1 MYALIVSNQATE
13 LIMQSRKLKAE
24 ETIYILTLWESQRE
38 PDSMETY
45 PGGEA
50 ARAACPPLC
59 WWSKIW
65 LDILPSSLPIRGASG
80 QSSLRPVSHST
91 KDKVLVW
98 HPALLSSISQT
109 RGNSL
114 NSPLTLTVRSPRSLF
129 ILPWSPHWS
138 QSHSFVSGSG
148 YQSSTMLAVP
158 NPTPYLQHKQLSS
171 TLTVGS
177 FSRLAETK
185 RETAGSSEAFSKLAI
200 W

>member
-1 MYALIVSNQATE
+1 MAAVTICSDFGAPQNKVCHCFPYLFAMKWWDAANRPTIRQSMYALIVSNQATE

-91 KDKVLVW
+91 KERNGPWQPSCDPK
-98 HPALLSSISQT
+98 SSPT
-109 RGNSL
+109 
-114 NSPLTLTVRSPRSLF
+114 
-129 ILPWSPHWS
+129 HWS
-138 QSHSFVSGSG
+138 HWRG
-148 YQSSTMLAVP
+148 
-158 NPTPYLQHKQLSS
+158 
-171 TLTVGS
+171 
-177 FSRLAETK
+177 
-185 RETAGSSEAFSKLAI
+185 
-200 W
+200 